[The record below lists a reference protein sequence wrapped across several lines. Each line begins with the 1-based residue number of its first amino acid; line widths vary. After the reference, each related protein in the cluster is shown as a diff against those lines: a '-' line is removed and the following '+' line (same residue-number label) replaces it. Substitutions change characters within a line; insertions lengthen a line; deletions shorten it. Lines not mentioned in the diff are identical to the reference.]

1 MVVIVFL
8 LDFIFIFVSKIYN
21 TKMALTIDV
30 FYYTRKELV
39 ENSSIYYPSKKDNN
53 EISDI
58 SYLQQ
63 VKSNLYSQEG
73 KKLGVFL
80 ALNNFRSN
88 NLHGIN
94 TGIVTIKTDEGIISW
109 MNTYNL
115 GDVTTPYLP
124 NAVLFTRALFVS
136 GIYAKNRLDV
146 Y

>member
-1 MVVIVFL
+1 
-8 LDFIFIFVSKIYN
+8 
-21 TKMALTIDV
+21 MALTIDV

-80 ALNNFRSN
+80 ALNNFRSDDSDA
-88 NLHGIN
+88 IN

-109 MNTYNL
+109 INTYNL

-124 NAVLFTRALFVS
+124 NVILFTRALFVS
-136 GIYAKNRLDV
+136 GIYAKNGLDV
-146 Y
+146 YVKVFTFDDDIFTRKIEIFYNK